1 MKITN
6 HLLDQII
13 KAEGI
18 GRQQIIDPGDF
29 DDIIHKAHEIDPWA
43 GIHQVNLWRIADRDA
58 DVFLMTLDLPSD
70 LRLASVSFQPH
81 DVFQAFPSEDTDGV
95 CVGTAGIRKLLTFV
109 DMHIGLALEE
119 LADHM
124 NNA

>member
-1 MKITN
+1 
-6 HLLDQII
+6 
-13 KAEGI
+13 
-18 GRQQIIDPGDF
+18 
-29 DDIIHKAHEIDPWA
+29 
-43 GIHQVNLWRIADRDA
+43 
-58 DVFLMTLDLPSD
+58 
-70 LRLASVSFQPH
+70 
-81 DVFQAFPSEDTDGV
+81 VFQAFPSEDTDGV